1 MRKTKIICTLGPSS
15 ESEETLRRLMI
26 EGMDVARFNFS
37 HGTHEEQLEKFNR
50 VKRIREELGL
60 PVAALL
66 DTKGPEI
73 RLKTFENDKAELKQG
88 SRFTLTTREVLGN
101 ASIVSITYK
110 DLPRDV
116 KPGGRILLDD
126 GLIELLIDDVDDTE
140 IHCTV
145 ANSGVISNRKGV
157 NVPDTNLSMPFISQ
171 KDYDDICFG
180 IEHGFDFI
188 AAFFTRT
195 AEDILQIRKI
205 LEEKNC
211 NNISII
217 AKIENMQGVQNIN
230 DIIRVSDGIMVARGD
245 MGVEIPLEEVPVL
258 QKKII
263 QKVYQAG
270 KQVITATQMLD
281 SMMKNPRPTRAEATD
296 VANAIYDGTSAIM
309 LSGETA
315 AGAYPV
321 EALQTMVKIAERTEI
336 DINYRRRFEE
346 KGTGVITDVTNA
358 ISHATCT
365 TGMDLNAAAIIT
377 VSKSG
382 RTARMISKF
391 RPTCPIIA
399 CTMSESVWRRLNLS
413 WGVQPVIITER
424 DTTDDLFET
433 AVEAAQKKGY
443 VKQGDITV
451 ITAGVPLGVSGTT
464 NMLKVQ
470 VVGHILAN
478 GEGINKQKVRG
489 RLCVCHSKED
499 LVKKYQPG
507 DIVVTQDTDN
517 AMLNQL
523 KTASGIVIEK
533 GSLDAHAVTVG
544 LSLDIPVL
552 LNVKNATDIL
562 KTGVFVNLDC
572 ENGVIVAD

>member
-110 DLPRDV
+110 DLPKDV

-188 AAFFTRT
+188 AASFTRT

-321 EALQTMVKIAERTEI
+321 EAVRTMVKIAERTEQ
-336 DINYRRRFEE
+336 DVDYRKRFFELERRANPD
-346 KGTGVITDVTNA
+346 ITDA
-358 ISHATCT
+358 ICHATCT
-365 TGMDLNAAAIIT
+365 TALDLNAKAIVT
-377 VSKSG
+377 VTKSG
-382 RTARMISKF
+382 RSARMVSRYRPECDIISCATTEKVC
-391 RPTCPIIA
+391 RQL
-399 CTMSESVWRRLNLS
+399 SLS
-413 WGVQPVIITER
+413 WGVTPLVIKEEKEVF
-424 DTTDDLFET
+424 DLFDK
-433 AVEAAQKKGY
+433 AIMAAEKIGMLQK
-443 VKQGDITV
+443 GDLTV
-451 ITAGVPLGVSGTT
+451 ITSGVPIGFSGTT
-464 NMLKVQ
+464 NMIKVQ
-470 VVGHILAN
+470 
-478 GEGINKQKVRG
+478 
-489 RLCVCHSKED
+489 
-499 LVKKYQPG
+499 
-507 DIVVTQDTDN
+507 IV
-517 AMLNQL
+517 
-523 KTASGIVIEK
+523 
-533 GSLDAHAVTVG
+533 
-544 LSLDIPVL
+544 
-552 LNVKNATDIL
+552 
-562 KTGVFVNLDC
+562 
-572 ENGVIVAD
+572 

>member
-188 AAFFTRT
+188 AASFTRT